1 MAGAWEIDRNMKT
14 CELPPGVAE
23 VFAEAFSDV
32 TRPLVGAKYLPVL
45 YVGKQIVSGCNYMF
59 VCKQVLSTEH
69 ADAHVVKMV
78 IYKPV
83 TGKAEIRSVEQL
95 L

>member
-1 MAGAWEIDRNMKT
+1 MTGAWEINSDMKI
-14 CELPPGVAE
+14 CELHKDV
-23 VFAEAFSDV
+23 AEAFTEATKSF
-32 TRPLVGAKYLPVL
+32 VGVKYSPVL

-69 ADAHVVKMV
+69 ADTHVVTMV

-83 TGKAEIRSVEQL
+83 TGKAEILSVEQL